1 MGQLSTRK
9 ACKVRRVEETGR
21 TKGMPQGIL
30 SSLLFRGYCSS
41 SEWKSRVEWQLSDAN
56 FGASSYRSQLQV
68 DRYSVKLLRPLSA
81 ITHHCVSFSTE
92 PVEVPGTHERIV
104 CLNGE
109 VDETVSASIVAQL
122 LFLEADNPEKQIS
135 LYINSP
141 GGSVTAGLA
150 IYDTM
155 TYIQSPVSTICIG
168 QAASMGSLLL
178 CGGEPGKRFCLPH
191 SSVMVHQPS
200 GGYFGQATDIAI
212 HAKEIL
218 RVRKQ
223 LNEIYRRHLTKDMSL
238 EEIEK
243 LMERDY
249 FMGAKEALDMGIVDG
264 IMDRRMKPKEEGPS

>member
-1 MGQLSTRK
+1 MNSSRLFSLAARHVFRSP
-9 ACKVRRVEETGR
+9 VRSYSSASNFIPPRGWTPTPFVTETLGGAWHTYDIFSR
-21 TKGMPQGIL
+21 
-30 SSLLFRGYCSS
+30 LL
-41 SEWKSRVEWQLSDAN
+41 K
-56 FGASSYRSQLQV
+56 
-68 DRYSVKLLRPLSA
+68 
-81 ITHHCVSFSTE
+81 
-92 PVEVPGTHERIV
+92 ERIV

>member
-1 MGQLSTRK
+1 MNTARPLQLLG
-9 ACKVRRVEETGR
+9 AAVRRRAIQSPLSR
-21 TKGMPQGIL
+21 T
-30 SSLLFRGYCSS
+30 FTSS
-41 SEWKSRVEWQLSDAN
+41 SSTSIPSNLVPPRGWTPTPFVTETVGGGWHTYDIFSR
-56 FGASSYRSQLQV
+56 
-68 DRYSVKLLRPLSA
+68 LLK
-81 ITHHCVSFSTE
+81 
-92 PVEVPGTHERIV
+92 ERII

-109 VDETVSASIVAQL
+109 VDETASASIVAQL
-122 LFLEADNPEKQIS
+122 LFLEADNPEKPIH

-155 TYIQSPVSTICIG
+155 TYIASPVSTICVG

-178 CGGEPGKRFCLPH
+178 AGGHPGKRYCLPH
-191 SSVMVHQPS
+191 SSIMVHQPS

-218 RVRKQ
+218 RVRNQ
-223 LNEIYRRHLTKDMSL
+223 LNRIYQRHLTKKMTL

-249 FMGAKEALDMGIVDG
+249 FMGAAEALEMGIVDE
-264 IMDRRMKPKEEGPS
+264 ILDRRIKPKEEGGEGDGQPPTA